1 MKITITHTDGHKQ
14 VETAFNSV
22 AECQKA
28 LFSQV
33 PAGVIF
39 ETDEP
44 VVAYLSE
51 PTIEVLAR
59 HQRSLRRPRPND
71 T

>member
-1 MKITITHTDGHKQ
+1 VKITITHTDGHKQ

-22 AECQKA
+22 GECQKA

-44 VVAYLSE
+44 VVAPVVVEE
-51 PTIEVLAR
+51 PKPAPEKPVKKGTKNV
-59 HQRSLRRPRPND
+59 N
-71 T
+71 

>member
-1 MKITITHTDGHKQ
+1 MKITIIHTDGHKQ

-22 AECQKA
+22 GECQKA
-28 LFSQV
+28 LFSVV

-44 VVAYLSE
+44 VVEFAPEVVAEE
-51 PTIEVLAR
+51 PKPAPKKPVKRAKTA
-59 HQRSLRRPRPND
+59 
-71 T
+71 